1 MKKKREVWFPYGDEM
16 KLQFRKMKLTA
27 ILLFIVC
34 VTFGNSFS
42 QVRLTV
48 RFDNTNIRE
57 VLQTIEEK
65 TDYIFLY
72 KDQIFDFS
80 QKVSADFTD
89 AKFEDVLKSLCDQ
102 TNISYEI
109 RDRQI
114 ILKEKEA
121 TNQNGEQQPQKKS
134 ITGKVTDSSGGSIP
148 GVSVVVKGTTIGMIT
163 DANGNYSLS
172 NIPVNASLQFSFIG
186 MKSQEV
192 KVGGKTTINVKLEDE
207 TVGIEDV
214 VVIGYGT
221 VKKSD
226 LTGSVASI
234 KGNALTVQ
242 SAANPM
248 MALQGSAS
256 GVRVVS
262 SGEPG
267 TSPIVKIRGVGTTG
281 NSDPLYVVDGM
292 MLDDVNF
299 LNNNDIESIEV
310 LKDASATAIY
320 GSRGANGV
328 ILISTKKG
336 SSRKPTFQLNFYE
349 GIQSPQ
355 PFDLVT
361 AAEYG
366 QLINEGN
373 IGQGKPPVYPNPEA
387 LGKGTQWFKEVTHQ
401 SSMRD
406 YQLMFNQ
413 KTKNSRYYVSVGYYG
428 NPGIVDKSAYNR
440 YTIRLNNEYNLT
452 DKIKVGHNISFI
464 SSSKENLNNDNVFGW
479 LYRVKP
485 TIPVY
490 DENGNFNDVE
500 VGSNGNVVA
509 KIYYTNNNTNT
520 VGAVGNAYLDINF
533 LKDFTFRSS
542 IGINMQNTQ
551 QTVFNP

>member
-1 MKKKREVWFPYGDEM
+1 MKKKVWINVLGITFPGAA
-16 KLQFRKMKLTA
+16 KILLKMKLTLCIFFLSFFGA
-27 ILLFIVC
+27 IA
-34 VTFGNSFS
+34 SESYS
-42 QVRLTV
+42 QTTKLSLELKNVTV
-48 RFDNTNIRE
+48 RGALGAIENQSDFFFLYSEKIIDVNRE
-57 VLQTIEEK
+57 VNIEVRESTIEK
-65 TDYIFLY
+65 ILDKIF
-72 KDQIFDFS
+72 KDTN
-80 QKVSADFTD
+80 VSYTV
-89 AKFEDVLKSLCDQ
+89 KG
-102 TNISYEI
+102 
-109 RDRQI
+109 RQI
-114 ILKEKEA
+114 VLTTPEA
-121 TNQNGEQQPQKKS
+121 NYLNATSSVNQQQKS
-134 ITGKVTDSSGGSIP
+134 VTGKVTDSTGGSLP
-148 GVSVVVKGTTIGMIT
+148 GVSVVVKGTTQGTIS
-163 DANGNYSLS
+163 DANGNYTLS
-172 NIPVNASLQFSFIG
+172 NIPANASLQFSFIG

-192 KVGGKTTINVKLEDE
+192 KIAGKTTINVKLEEE

-234 KGNALTVQ
+234 KGGALTVQ

-281 NSDPLYVVDGM
+281 NSNPLYVVDGM
-292 MLDDVNF
+292 MLEDVNF
-299 LNNNDIESIEV
+299 LNNNDIASIEV

-336 SSRKPTFQLNFYE
+336 SSGKPTFQLNFYE

-387 LGKGTQWFKEVTHQ
+387 LGKGTQWFKEVIHQ

-406 YQLMFNQ
+406 YQFMFNQ
-413 KTKNSRYYVSVGYYG
+413 KTKNSRYYVSVGYHG

-440 YTIRLNNEYNLT
+440 YTVRLNNEYNLT

-464 SSSKENLNNDNVFGW
+464 TSSKENLNSDNVFGW

-485 TIPVY
+485 TVPVY

-542 IGINMQNTQ
+542 IG
-551 QTVFNP
+551 